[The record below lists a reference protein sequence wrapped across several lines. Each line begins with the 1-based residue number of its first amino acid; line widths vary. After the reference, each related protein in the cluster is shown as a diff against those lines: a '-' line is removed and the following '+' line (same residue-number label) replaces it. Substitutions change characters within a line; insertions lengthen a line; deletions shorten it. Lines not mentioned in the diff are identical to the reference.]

1 MTAPASPEVSDPPSW
16 APPAKILIDALEK
29 LSAFADMEA
38 VRHCVHAVEGL
49 LGRRLDLG
57 ESNRLR
63 TYLISLVSAVLA
75 HEDGLH
81 VLGSAV
87 DLVEGDTPQAQRVR
101 TVIAVI
107 QVPLFPEA
115 DWAELMGHLNGLS
128 VPDLPQV
135 YEEVMAYRAEPAPPA
150 HCTEPWLAVLH
161 AATFNSRPNQPPPCV
176 QLVARLAEH
185 VRSPH
190 DTALAV
196 WAARHGAAARPDPK
210 GEQSPNGLPSKG
222 RSPGGAGIPTPPA
235 PASDDTTAGPYAL
248 PTALAAAPV
257 WQPRLCLLIQV
268 RPLPDPEHE
277 RERLLSYWYRLRP
290 SPGRVVRGPDRRI
303 HLGHLSEHVQDLV
316 YEAES
321 SWAYFSRRELTLEFL
336 LPRELLEKPVE
347 QWPKRAMGRAQGTLG
362 EEHPV
367 LLRSLDRAQRRDTHG
382 RWAMRWNALVSGEA
396 GRAHWFPE
404 DGNARLLT
412 DPLPAVVVLSSPPR
426 GRAEQE
432 EGFDELGECLR
443 VGVPIVAWDRREGR
457 DEKFRRKLADLL
469 AQNEG
474 SDLPEVVK
482 SLRIRAR
489 DQHSESSSALIGRHL
504 ALLWDDPYRLPEDPG
519 DVGAAS
525 TPRGEG

>member
-16 APPAKILIDALEK
+16 APPSKILIDALQN

-49 LGRRLDLG
+49 LGRRLNLG
-57 ESNRLR
+57 ESNHLR
-63 TYLISLVSAVLA
+63 TYLISLVSAVLT

-190 DTALAV
+190 GSALAV
-196 WAARHGAAARPDPK
+196 WAAQHGATTRSGPER
-210 GEQSPNGLPSKG
+210 EQSPNGSPPKGLSPDGARVAAPS
-222 RSPGGAGIPTPPA
+222 AT
-235 PASDDTTAGPYAL
+235 ASSSQAEPYTL
-248 PTALAAAPV
+248 PTALAVPPV

-268 RPLPDPEHE
+268 RSLPDPEHE
-277 RERLLSYWYRLRP
+277 QQRLLSYWYRLRP
-290 SPGRVVRGPDRRI
+290 SPGRVVHGLDQRI
-303 HLGHLSEHVQDLV
+303 HLGHLPEHVQDLV
-316 YEAES
+316 YEAETT
-321 SWAYFSRRELTLEFL
+321 WAYFSTRELTLEFL

-347 QWPKRAMGRAQGTLG
+347 QWPKRAMGRAQGKLG

-382 RWAMRWNALVSGEA
+382 KWAMRWNALVSGEA
-396 GRAHWFPE
+396 GGAHWFPE

-426 GRAEQE
+426 GHAEQE
-432 EGFDELGECLR
+432 DGFDELGECLR

-457 DEKFRRKLADLL
+457 DEKFRRELADLL
-469 AQNEG
+469 AQNGG

-482 SLRIRAR
+482 SLRIRAK

-504 ALLWDDPYRLPEDPG
+504 ALLWDDPYRLPEDPRTVG
-519 DVGAAS
+519 DTS